1 MSKRY
6 RSRSQPRLSSRPASQ
21 AKFSVVMQ
29 ICQIVHEGSTVY
41 SKPCSCLV
49 ALRGRPRLAARR
61 SPARRNATCFAQS
74 RSSADLKAVVI
85 GSGFAG
91 LSAAAGLSK
100 RFKDVASATKCSVMH
115 AMSPYLSSCV
125 LQTLLERD
133 SIPFD
138 ISPEDASELDTGRQ
152 RYEVCFCSRLTL
164 IYLSHSYWLNCI
176 KSTPQLCRWR

>member
-1 MSKRY
+1 MGKRY
-6 RSRSQPRLSSRPASQ
+6 RSRSQPRLSSQPASQ
-21 AKFSVVMQ
+21 ANFSVVMQ
-29 ICQIVHEGSTVY
+29 ICQIVYEGSTVY
-41 SKPCSCLV
+41 SQPCSYLV

-61 SPARRNATCFAQS
+61 SPAHRNATCFAHS
-74 RSSADLKAVVI
+74 RSSADLEAVVI

-100 RFKDVASATKCSVMH
+100 RFKHVASTTKCS
-115 AMSPYLSSCV
+115 ATYKMSLYLSSRA

-138 ISPEDASELDTGRQ
+138 ISPEDASDPDTGRQ

-164 IYLSHSYWLNCI
+164 IYVSHSYWLNCI